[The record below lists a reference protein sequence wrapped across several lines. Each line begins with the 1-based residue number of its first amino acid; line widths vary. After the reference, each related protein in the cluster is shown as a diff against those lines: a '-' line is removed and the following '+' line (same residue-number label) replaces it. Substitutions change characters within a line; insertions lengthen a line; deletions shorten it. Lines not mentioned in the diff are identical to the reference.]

1 MWKLLFQQSA
11 LLVVLTVWVPSSV
24 AQECSTEKV
33 NGDCNVTID
42 RSYPVVLPTIQMRA
56 GKKVAVRIVHPLPFE
71 TLSLDLQSAQAVAG
85 TDQTAAFLTAALPN
99 LKGLLITTELDAS
112 KIKSMAST
120 LSLGADASDPPE
132 VRKYKEDI
140 ARLKLQMDQLF
151 PLIDKFYTNAITIYE
166 QLNEVL
172 GTIPPEVLQNNKR
185 LPGSKV
191 SQGFPR
197 PWVYDEYPKWR
208 DWMTCEIAGQACPTQ
223 TEPSLRDLMADGTAL
238 ATTLGPCPSPV
249 NLQIISCQI
258 TQLQTQISNIT
269 DKKQQDFLSLLFRAL
284 NDESATLNADAAAIT
299 SVNKDLGNYFVNISN
314 SQVISVI
321 EPLGNI
327 FDPLDKRSG
336 RNSQIP
342 KVLGRQ
348 AVFAVNGVNE
358 VGAFVASVPTATQ
371 KKSIITITV
380 LYADPIFEVSAGAF
394 FSTLPDRS
402 FANQTLVTQNP
413 HASPTQGDVIIT
425 QSITRPTIV
434 PFVAANW
441 RLGHDFSWP
450 DQRRGAFYF
459 TGALGFNPYNTTL
472 EFGVGPSLSWRSVM
486 FSALFHAGHD
496 VRLTQGEQLGEV
508 WCNQSAA
515 SPSTPKCSGSPPS
528 PSTEK
533 FWTGAFAFGISVRVP
548 SVFGG
553 GGGSSGAAGSA
564 SH

>member
-1 MWKLLFQQSA
+1 MPNNSA
-11 LLVVLTVWVPSSV
+11 
-24 AQECSTEKV
+24 
-33 NGDCNVTID
+33 
-42 RSYPVVLPTIQMRA
+42 
-56 GKKVAVRIVHPLPFE
+56 
-71 TLSLDLQSAQAVAG
+71 
-85 TDQTAAFLTAALPN
+85 
-99 LKGLLITTELDAS
+99 
-112 KIKSMAST
+112 
-120 LSLGADASDPPE
+120 
-132 VRKYKEDI
+132 
-140 ARLKLQMDQLF
+140 
-151 PLIDKFYTNAITIYE
+151 
-166 QLNEVL
+166 
-172 GTIPPEVLQNNKR
+172 
-185 LPGSKV
+185 
-191 SQGFPR
+191 
-197 PWVYDEYPKWR
+197 
-208 DWMTCEIAGQACPTQ
+208 
-223 TEPSLRDLMADGTAL
+223 
-238 ATTLGPCPSPV
+238 
-249 NLQIISCQI
+249 
-258 TQLQTQISNIT
+258 QTQISNIT
-269 DKKQQDFLSLLFRAL
+269 DKKQQDFLRFFRAL

-348 AVFAVNGVNE
+348 AVFAQS
-358 VGAFVASVPTATQ
+358 VGGER
-371 KKSIITITV
+371 KSG
-380 LYADPIFEVSAGAF
+380 LSFCCLSANSNTEEIDHNNYRPLRRPDLRGLSGCF
-394 FSTLPDRS
+394 LLNVPDRS

-564 SH
+564 ESLRFCNIRGNLPTVKVFTFKPNAKR